1 MDIAEGYK
9 FLGAT
14 LGIFATALALWDRNV
29 RYRPSVSI
37 TAQHHNHGTT
47 NVLLRVKN
55 QAPYD
60 IIIEKIVSSSPHYRV
75 DSADSV
81 LGIIHGVE
89 GNIISVLLGPS
100 EERLLR
106 IRGREIAGVAAEN
119 SSGRFQFKVHW
130 TRGDHPFLRPLSVC
144 LWTSPEDIE
153 RRKHAAEMRASE
165 QSED

>member
-1 MDIAEGYK
+1 VIRRPLSNGDEPF
-9 FLGAT
+9 FLVLRSAVSLHAWT
-14 LGIFATALALWDRNV
+14 RNSTHV
-29 RYRPSVSI
+29 PRKV
-37 TAQHHNHGTT
+37 GTS

-75 DSADSV
+75 DSADSM

-100 EERLLR
+100 EE
-106 IRGREIAGVAAEN
+106 
-119 SSGRFQFKVHW
+119 RFQFKVHW

>member
-14 LGIFATALALWDRNV
+14 LGIFATGLALWDRMF
-29 RYRPSVSI
+29 RHRPSVSI
-37 TAQHHNHGTT
+37 TAQHNNGSSR
-47 NVLLRVKN
+47 VLLRVKN

-60 IIIEKIVSSSPHYRV
+60 IILEKIDSTSRYYRV
-75 DSADSV
+75 DSADSL
-81 LGIIHGVE
+81 LGVVHGAA
-89 GNIISVLLGPS
+89 GNIVRVLLAPGD
-100 EERLLR
+100 ERRLR
-106 IRGREIAGVAAEN
+106 IAESEIAGVAAEN
-119 SSGRFQFKVHW
+119 SNGRFRFNVHW
-130 TRGDHPFLRPLSVC
+130 TRGDHPFLRPPRVC

>member
-37 TAQHHNHGTT
+37 TAQHHNHGTS

-75 DSADSV
+75 DSADSM

-100 EERLLR
+100 EER
-106 IRGREIAGVAAEN
+106 
-119 SSGRFQFKVHW
+119 FQFKVHW
-130 TRGDHPFLRPLSVC
+130 TKGAGMRLIRLLLMRYRLRFVRWRL
-144 LWTSPEDIE
+144 E
-153 RRKHAAEMRASE
+153 RRR
-165 QSED
+165 

>member
-1 MDIAEGYK
+1 
-9 FLGAT
+9 
-14 LGIFATALALWDRNV
+14 
-29 RYRPSVSI
+29 
-37 TAQHHNHGTT
+37 
-47 NVLLRVKN
+47 VKN

-60 IIIEKIVSSSPHYRV
+60 IIIEKIVSSLPHYRV
-75 DSADSV
+75 DSPDSV

>member
-14 LGIFATALALWDRNV
+14 LGIFATALALRDRNV

-37 TAQHHNHGTT
+37 TAQHHNHGTS

-75 DSADSV
+75 DSADSM

-89 GNIISVLLGPS
+89 GNN
-100 EERLLR
+100 LR
-106 IRGREIAGVAAEN
+106 ASRPQRRTIAPDTREGDCRR
-119 SSGRFQFKVHW
+119 SGRKFK
-130 TRGDHPFLRPLSVC
+130 RSV
-144 LWTSPEDIE
+144 PI
-153 RRKHAAEMRASE
+153 
-165 QSED
+165 